1 MANRVHPDPA
11 SFTQL
16 EGKPAVTEA
25 PPTPTQ
31 HAFPEHEQP
40 PPSRIPVEEECEPPV
55 PLSRG
60 DSSPRIWTGRKKTLR
75 GVPLQE
81 AAAAAAA
88 LGAGDTAAPLDEP
101 AAEAEAGIGELDRGG
116 SPSKELERGSSKS
129 LLRADSGRALTDSFR
144 APSSRANSNRDL
156 GADDGAN
163 TGDNSPYSSYP
174 RSPLHGSEVRSP
186 THRGSRDLLQVPP
199 NYHPTHFLR
208 RVRY

>member
-1 MANRVHPDPA
+1 MKGWLQAPAMANRVHPDPA

-129 LLRADSGRALTDSFR
+129 LLRADSGRALTGTPPLSACRRASGCCADLAAACRLLPGSFQ
-144 APSSRANSNRDL
+144 PC
-156 GADDGAN
+156 
-163 TGDNSPYSSYP
+163 
-174 RSPLHGSEVRSP
+174 
-186 THRGSRDLLQVPP
+186 
-199 NYHPTHFLR
+199 
-208 RVRY
+208 